1 MGLVTEYP
9 SGFILLCLLLG
20 AAYAVILYYRDVKK
34 GPKTLALWTMF
45 ALRFLSVFFI
55 SFLILNPLIKQSEK
69 LIEKPIIIVGVDNS
83 RSMVLAGD
91 SDYYRNRFPAQ
102 LNALIDELK
111 KKCEVKVYSLGDK
124 LQTGFDASY
133 KGTQTDISAFF
144 NEVHTRYTNRNAAA
158 LILVSD
164 GIFNTGSDPY
174 YSAQKIPFPIYTI
187 AAGDTN
193 LKRDL
198 NIRQVIVNKT
208 AYKGDKFPVEVL
220 VEMNKCAG
228 LTSKLTLS
236 HGNNVIETREI
247 KANNDRSLQKVGF
260 ILDARETG
268 VAKYSLRLNE
278 LKAELSN
285 QNNRFDFFVEVF
297 DTRQKIALIYA
308 SPHPDITA
316 IQKALEGSSHFEIDN
331 LHTDTLPQSFDK
343 YDLLIL
349 NQLPSITNTFT
360 LSSVMKAKGSLLFII
375 GSQTDFNSFNNLKT
389 GLIINSPKNAVSE
402 AQAIVNNDF
411 SLFTMVNRDAA
422 FFEKFPPLQ
431 SPFAQYQFSPLAE
444 ILFYQK
450 IGTVATR
457 NPLVLFTRVSEKK
470 IGIVAGEN
478 IWRWRMNNFIQQS
491 NFEAFDLFIDKTAQY
506 LSTKDDKSFFRI
518 DFKSKITEN
527 EPVEMD
533 AALYN
538 ATYELINDPDVNI
551 TITDAAGKI
560 YPFVFSKTAK
570 SYYLNAGLFPVGEY
584 SFKATTRVGPTP
596 YLKKGKFF
604 IEQVNIEN
612 SNLVADHQ
620 ALYRIAS
627 THDGIMIGKD
637 SIAALADKITA
648 RHDLRSVS
656 IFQQRMTD
664 LIGNLW
670 IFVIIITLLT
680 AEWVIRKREGK

>member
-1 MGLVTEYP
+1 LGLVTEYP
-9 SGFILLCLLLG
+9 SGFILLCVLL
-20 AAYAVILYYRDVKK
+20 AAGYAVILYYRDVRK
-34 GPKTLALWTMF
+34 GPKTLVLWTMF
-45 ALRFLSVFFI
+45 ALRLLSVFFI
-55 SFLILNPLIKQSEK
+55 SLLILNPLIKQSEK
-69 LIEKPIIIVGVDNS
+69 LIEKPIVIIGVDNS

-91 SDYYRNRFPAQ
+91 SDYYRIRFPAQ
-102 LNALIDELK
+102 INALIDELK
-111 KKCEVKVYSLGDK
+111 KKCEVKVYSLSDK

-133 KGTQTDISAFF
+133 NGTQTDISAFF
-144 NEVHTRYTNRNAAA
+144 NEVTTRYANRNAAA
-158 LILVSD
+158 LILASD
-164 GIFNTGSDPY
+164 GIYNAGSDPY
-174 YSAQKIPFPIYTI
+174 YSAQKISFPIYTI

-208 AYKGDKFPVEVL
+208 AYKGDKFPVEIL

-236 HGNNVIETREI
+236 HGTNVIDTREI
-247 KANNDRSLQKVGF
+247 KSTNDRSMQKVGF

-268 VAKYSLRLNE
+268 VTKYSLRLNE
-278 LKAELSN
+278 LESEVSY
-285 QNNRFDFFVEVF
+285 QNNRFDFFVEVL

-331 LHTDTLPQSFDK
+331 LHTDSLPQSLDK

-349 NQLPSITNTFT
+349 NQLPSITNIFT

-375 GSQTDFNSFNNLKT
+375 GAQTDFNSFNNLKT
-389 GLIINSPKNAVSE
+389 GLIINSPKNSVSD

-411 SLFTMVNRDAA
+411 SLFTLPNRDKAL
-422 FFEKFPPLQ
+422 FEEFPPLQ

-450 IGTVATR
+450 IGTVTTQ
-457 NPLVLFTRVSEKK
+457 NPLILFTRLSEKK
-470 IGIVAGEN
+470 IGFIAGEN
-478 IWRWRMNNFIQQS
+478 IWRWRINNFIQQS
-491 NFEAFDLFIDKTAQY
+491 NFEAFDLLIDKTAQY

-518 DFKSKITEN
+518 DFKNKITEN
-527 EPVEMD
+527 EPVEMN
-533 AALYN
+533 ASLYN
-538 ATYELINDPDVNI
+538 ATYELINDPEVNI
-551 TITDAAGKI
+551 IITDAAGKI

-584 SFKATTRVGPTP
+584 SFKATTRVGSTP

-604 IEQVNIEN
+604 IEQVNIES
-612 SNLVADHQ
+612 SNLVADH
-620 ALYRIAS
+620 LILDRIAS
-627 THDGIMIGKD
+627 THDGIMIEKD
-637 SIAALADKITA
+637 SIATLADKITD
-648 RHDLRSVS
+648 RQDIRSVS
-656 IFQQRMTD
+656 IIQQRMTD
-664 LIGNLW
+664 LIGNPW
-670 IFVIIITLLT
+670 IFVLIITLLT